1 MGLAAARVDCKAHN
15 LACGIDAVPVQQV
28 QRRVGRNE
36 AVEIGH
42 HSVLPEERPDV
53 SVPIIGNAGDLASV
67 VNAKGSAYD
76 VPRQRAKVGQ
86 HPLLPE
92 ECVLVIVAGQV
103 RCANNLAALVD
114 GEGGIVKSAT
124 QVAEINWHA
133 AALPPK

>member
-53 SVPIIGNAGDLASV
+53 SVPIVGNAGDLASV

-76 VPRQRAKVGQ
+76 VSGQRAQVGQ

-92 ECVLVIVAGQV
+92 ECVLVLVAGDV
-103 RCANNLAALVD
+103 RGADHLSVVAD
-114 GEGGIVKSAT
+114 GEGTVIERPT
-124 QVAEINWHA
+124 QVPKINGQT
-133 AALPPK
+133 AALSPE